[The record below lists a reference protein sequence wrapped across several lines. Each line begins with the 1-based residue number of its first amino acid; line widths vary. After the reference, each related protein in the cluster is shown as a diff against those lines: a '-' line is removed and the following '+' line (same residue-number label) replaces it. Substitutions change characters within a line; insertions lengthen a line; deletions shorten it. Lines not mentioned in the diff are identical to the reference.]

1 MKLPDAVE
9 VSPALALEMA
19 RRNGLRAVLA
29 RPMPHQGMINTVIAL
44 DDQFVL
50 KVPRAHTAHVDQA
63 NVEAQAIPLAVAA
76 GVRTPRLLAYDTSLD
91 LVPVPF
97 LIVERVDGYHLG
109 DPVWTRPP
117 SSRCGWA
124 LDVTWRDCTRACRWK
139 RGRPKAV

>member
-50 KVPRAHTAHVDQA
+50 KVPRAHPATSTKRTSKRKRSRSGRRWCPHP
-63 NVEAQAIPLAVAA
+63 EAVGL
-76 GVRTPRLLAYDTSLD
+76 RHFT
-91 LVPVPF
+91 
-97 LIVERVDGYHLG
+97 
-109 DPVWTRPP
+109 
-117 SSRCGWA
+117 
-124 LDVTWRDCTRACRWK
+124 
-139 RGRPKAV
+139 